1 MLKIP
6 NKTECVINTLIKNG
20 HEAYIVGGCVRDML
34 LGKTPFDYDV
44 TTSATPEEIISLFEK
59 TVPTGIKHGTITVI
73 VENEPIEVTT
83 FRTESEYIDN
93 RHPESVTFVT
103 NLHEDLARRDFT
115 VNAMAFNNNSGL
127 KDFFCGKQDLEN
139 KVLRAVGDPEKRF
152 SEDALRILRLFRF
165 ASVLNFSIEENTLNA
180 SLKLCENLKTISR
193 ERIAAE
199 LKKAVTGENFSV
211 FTHLISSDGLSFLGV
226 AKTPDFKIIKT
237 CKHNEKLAMFCFFY
251 LSDCDVLK
259 IPLELKLSNDYKIY
273 FEKILNLCKLN
284 IPTTKTEIKIL
295 LKDFSIDI
303 FKDFLELKKSQG
315 YDTKTQDIML
325 TEISDNDEPYLL
337 SQLKIRGKDLE
348 NLGFK
353 GKDIGAILE
362 KLRIAVCENPQ
373 KNSYKKLIEIVE
385 NL

>member
-6 NKTECVINTLIKNG
+6 QKTEYVINTLIKNG

-44 TTSATPEEIISLFEK
+44 TTSATPEETISLFEK

-103 NLHEDLARRDFT
+103 NLREDLARRDFT

-165 ASVLNFSIEENTLNA
+165 ASVLNFEIEENTLNA
-180 SLKLCENLKTISR
+180 SLKLCENLKNISR
-193 ERIAAE
+193 ERIAIE

-226 AKTPDFKIIKT
+226 SKAPDYAIINK

-259 IPLELKLSNDYKIY
+259 LPYELKLSNEYKLY
-273 FEKILNLCKLN
+273 FEKMQNLCKLN
-284 IPTTKTEIKIL
+284 IPTTKTEMKIL
-295 LKDFSIDI
+295 LKDYSSDVFN
-303 FKDFLELKKSQG
+303 DFLEFKNSQG
-315 YDTKTQDIML
+315 FNTKIQSIML
-325 TEISDNDEPYLL
+325 TEILDNDEPYLL
-337 SQLKIRGKDLE
+337 SQLKICGKDLE

-362 KLRIAVCENPQ
+362 KLRKVVCENPQ
-373 KNSYKKLIEIVE
+373 NNTHKKLIKIVE